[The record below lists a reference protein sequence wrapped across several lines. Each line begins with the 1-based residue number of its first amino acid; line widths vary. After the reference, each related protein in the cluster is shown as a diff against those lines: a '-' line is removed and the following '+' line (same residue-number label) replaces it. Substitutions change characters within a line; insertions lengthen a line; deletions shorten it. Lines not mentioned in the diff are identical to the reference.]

1 MCTDIYVEITA
12 AEALEIIKNK
22 HLGISKYF
30 NRKTC
35 QVDEKS
41 ATEKKV
47 IWESSGRCYIKR
59 YTIFTVDGRLYLNHY
74 EVDSSD

>member
-1 MCTDIYVEITA
+1 MYTDIYVEITM

-22 HLGISKYF
+22 NLGISKYF

-47 IWESSGRCYIKR
+47 IWESSGRCYIER
-59 YTIFTVDGRLYLNHY
+59 YTILTVDGRLYLNRY
-74 EVDSSD
+74 AVDSSD